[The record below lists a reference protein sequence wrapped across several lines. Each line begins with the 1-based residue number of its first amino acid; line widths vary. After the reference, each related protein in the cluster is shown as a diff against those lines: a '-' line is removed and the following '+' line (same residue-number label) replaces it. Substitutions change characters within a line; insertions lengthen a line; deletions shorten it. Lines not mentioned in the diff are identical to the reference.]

1 VDFARLGPVAA
12 PGPTATG
19 CRGIVDLKR
28 RCATPQSLFIR
39 ADEVI
44 R

>member
-1 VDFARLGPVAA
+1 MDFAGVGAVAA

-28 RCATPQSLFIR
+28 RCATPRWLFIR
-39 ADEVI
+39 ANEVI